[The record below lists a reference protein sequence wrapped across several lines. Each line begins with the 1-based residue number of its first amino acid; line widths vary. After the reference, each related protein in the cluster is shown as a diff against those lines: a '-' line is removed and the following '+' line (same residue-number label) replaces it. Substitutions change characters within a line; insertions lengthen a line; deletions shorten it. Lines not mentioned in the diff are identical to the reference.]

1 MKKLL
6 HSMAVR
12 PVNPVLILG
21 VLILYFFNNL
31 YLKSHTGGTVNYFFI
46 CHFNDLICPLLF
58 VGYSNM
64 LLLTVGK
71 ELKKL
76 HWIALYCF
84 CASLIWEFFAP
95 VLKPTVTPDWWDVAF
110 YMAGGILYWV
120 ILTLWPQGR
129 ERNKA

>member
-21 VLILYFFNNL
+21 VAMLYGFNNL
-31 YLKSHTGGTVNYFFI
+31 WLKSHTSGEVNYFFV

-58 VGYSNM
+58 VGYSNL

-71 ELKKL
+71 EIRKL
-76 HWIALYCF
+76 HWILLFCF
-84 CASLIWEFFAP
+84 CACLIWEFFAP
-95 VLKPTVTPDWWDVAF
+95 VLKSSVTPDWWDVTF
-110 YMAGGILYWV
+110 YMAGGILYWA
-120 ILTLWPQGR
+120 ILKIWLFAG
-129 ERNKA
+129 ERNKT